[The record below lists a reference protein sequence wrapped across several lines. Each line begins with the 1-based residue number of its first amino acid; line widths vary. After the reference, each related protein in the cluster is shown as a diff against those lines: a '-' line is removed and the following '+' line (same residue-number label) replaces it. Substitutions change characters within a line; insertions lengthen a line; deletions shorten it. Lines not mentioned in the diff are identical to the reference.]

1 MSKKIIIGSRGSK
14 LALLYAQQ
22 AKDKIIENTNLGNDD
37 ILIKSITTKGD
48 ELQNIRLS
56 EVGGKGLF
64 SSNIEKELQLK
75 NIDIAVH
82 ALKDM
87 PANETKGLI
96 TDSFLKR
103 NDPREILITK
113 NNKKLKDLDEKSIVG
128 TSSFRREF
136 QIKKIRKDLNCKL
149 IRGNVDTRI
158 RKLNEGIYDAIIL
171 SYAGIKFLKFEN
183 EISEIFSVEEIIP
196 SAGQGIIALQCREND
211 IFQILIGIGIF
222 LLFLV
227 FRGLISK
234 LVIKKL
240 EVISKRTTNKLD
252 DTFVQSLVGPARFL
266 PIVLGFFIA
275 SYYMTFS
282 LEGREVV
289 DTINR
294 TLITILIFWV
304 IHQIIE
310 PISYILSGLDKI
322 LTRELIGWIIKSL
335 KILIFI
341 LGLAAVLELWGI
353 KIGPII
359 AGLGLFGVA
368 VALGAQDLFKN
379 LISGIL
385 VLVEKRFKIGD
396 WIAVEGIIEGI
407 VEKIGFRSTT
417 IRKFDKSLAIIPNF
431 QFAENAV
438 VNVSETSNWLI
449 SWIITLQYDTTVDQL
464 KKIRDEIENHINS
477 SEDYNTSIGVA
488 VRVDKFSD
496 SSIDMYVRC
505 FTKSGSWSNW
515 LDVKE
520 RLAIAIKEI
529 VEKNG
534 ASFAFPSQS
543 IYVEK
548 K

>member
-1 MSKKIIIGSRGSK
+1 ME
-14 LALLYAQQ
+14 LLNNFSDIFLSVWN
-22 AKDKIIENTNLGNDD
+22 KGILG
-37 ILIKSITTKGD
+37 
-48 ELQNIRLS
+48 
-56 EVGGKGLF
+56 V
-64 SSNIEKELQLK
+64 
-75 NIDIAVH
+75 
-82 ALKDM
+82 
-87 PANETKGLI
+87 
-96 TDSFLKR
+96 
-103 NDPREILITK
+103 
-113 NNKKLKDLDEKSIVG
+113 
-128 TSSFRREF
+128 
-136 QIKKIRKDLNCKL
+136 
-149 IRGNVDTRI
+149 
-158 RKLNEGIYDAIIL
+158 
-171 SYAGIKFLKFEN
+171 
-183 EISEIFSVEEIIP
+183 
-196 SAGQGIIALQCREND
+196 D
-211 IFQILIGIGIF
+211 IFQILIGVGIF
-222 LLFLV
+222 LLFLI
-227 FRGLISK
+227 FRGIISK
-234 LVIKKL
+234 LIIKKL
-240 EVISKRTTNKLD
+240 ELISKRTTNKLD
-252 DTFVQSLVGPARFL
+252 DTFVKSMVGPARFL

-282 LEGREVV
+282 VEGREAV

-310 PISYILSGLDKI
+310 PISYILSGLDQI

-396 WIAVEGIIEGI
+396 WISVDGVIEGI

-449 SWIITLQYDTTVDQL
+449 SWNITLQYDTTIDQL
-464 KKIRDEIENHINS
+464 KTIRNEIEKYILES
-477 SEDYNTSIGVA
+477 KDFDTKVGIA

-505 FTKSGSWSNW
+505 FTNSRSWNDW
-515 LDVKE
+515 LSVKE
-520 RLAIAIKEI
+520 RLAIKIKEI
-529 VEKNG
+529 VEGNK